1 MMTEVLK
8 LRKIEKETIANLLFP
23 KSEVLNSRFE
33 IDDRN
38 EDLSKAL
45 VLGNIEH
52 QKVRIVFED
61 VEGRKEV
68 ETTIWGVTSS
78 EVILKQHVVLPINR
92 IVKIEIL

>member
-1 MMTEVLK
+1 MMTKVLK
-8 LRKIEKETIANLLFP
+8 LRKIEKEMIANLLFP

-45 VLGNIEH
+45 VFGTVEH
-52 QKVRIVFED
+52 QKVRIAFEG

-78 EVILKQHVVLPINR
+78 EVILKQNVVIPIHR